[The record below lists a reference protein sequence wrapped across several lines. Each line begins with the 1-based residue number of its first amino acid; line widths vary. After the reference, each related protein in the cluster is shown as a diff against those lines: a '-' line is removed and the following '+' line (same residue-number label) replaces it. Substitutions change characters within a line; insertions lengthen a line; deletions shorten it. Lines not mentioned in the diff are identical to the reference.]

1 MSREFVSH
9 IFEEFT
15 QENAGAARTEYK
27 GTGLGMAISKNYV
40 ELMGGTIEVRSQKDV
55 GSTFTVKLPMEIS
68 DAPLLCADKETSK
81 PVDLT
86 GIHILL
92 AEDNDLNAEI
102 ATVQLE
108 SLGVDVVRAVNGRE
122 ALQLFETR
130 PKGTFDIILM
140 DIMMPEMDGYEATR
154 AIRALA
160 REDAG
165 TIPILAITA
174 NAFDEDVEKSIAAGM
189 NGHLS
194 KPMEIDVMAE
204 MISKNL
210 GRTGE

>member
-1 MSREFVSH
+1 
-9 IFEEFT
+9 
-15 QENAGAARTEYK
+15 
-27 GTGLGMAISKNYV
+27 
-40 ELMGGTIEVRSQKDV
+40 
-55 GSTFTVKLPMEIS
+55 
-68 DAPLLCADKETSK
+68 
-81 PVDLT
+81 
-86 GIHILL
+86 
-92 AEDNDLNAEI
+92 
-102 ATVQLE
+102 
-108 SLGVDVVRAVNGRE
+108 
-122 ALQLFETR
+122 
-130 PKGTFDIILM
+130 M